1 MISLNKEGMIE
12 IKGNRLQILAEFGGI
27 AAALIHGNGI
37 TMPELLDMLAVVSK
51 TTKEQY
57 YEMSEEVDE

>member
-1 MISLNKEGMIE
+1 MISLNKEGIIE
-12 IKGNRLQILAEFGGI
+12 IEGNRLQILAEFGVI
-27 AAALIHGNGI
+27 AAALIHGNCI
-37 TMPELLDMLAVVSK
+37 TMRELLNMLAIVSK